1 MDLLNVLAPVPMP
14 TSHPIVHQLRH
25 GWAWFVSVGLLVAL
39 LGVVA
44 LVLVVSATIA
54 SVVMIGILMIIAG
67 VAEIVMGIKSHRLS
81 SFFLWIFGGIA
92 YIAVGGFALVQPLIA
107 ATLFTLVLGAGMI
120 VVGLIRVYIGSHLC
134 DKTRVSVM
142 LAGLAAALVGVF
154 ILIGWPTNSFVVL
167 GVLLGLDLLAWGVS
181 WIVLGLRLHSHHSHY
196 IQTAAQ

>member
-25 GWAWFVSVGLLVAL
+25 GWAWFVTVGLLVAL
-39 LGVVA
+39 LGIVA

-81 SFFLWIFGGIA
+81 SFFLWIFGGGA
-92 YIAVGGFALVQPLIA
+92 YIAVGAFALAQPLIA
-107 ATLFTLVLGAGMI
+107 AALFTLVLGIGMI
-120 VVGLIRVYIGSHLC
+120 VIGLIRVYIGSHLC

-142 LAGLAAALVGVF
+142 VAGAAAALVGVF

-167 GVLLGLDLLAWGVS
+167 GVLLGLDLLVWGIS
-181 WIVLGLRLHSHHSHY
+181 WIVLGLRLHSHHAHY
-196 IQTAAQ
+196 IQTAAT